1 MIKRNLV
8 TSLLLYEKVRTT
20 RNRARAVQPLVDR
33 LLRAARKQ
41 PTHVAIRTINSVV
54 TDKNACRK
62 IMEVLKA
69 RYVNRQSGLTRIVP
83 AGTRQG
89 DGAMVVD
96 LVLVDTDIESR
107 SRKDSEETKDSKDT
121 EDSRQKSSVSSASSE
136 SSKSRKPKKTSAR
149 KTK

>member
-1 MIKRNLV
+1 MRHRDARQRLTQQPGHARMIKRNLV

-96 LVLVDTDIESR
+96 IILVDANLEPVTV
-107 SRKDSEETKDSKDT
+107 TKGK
-121 EDSRQKSSVSSASSE
+121 EAKEAKE
-136 SSKSRKPKKTSAR
+136 
-149 KTK
+149 